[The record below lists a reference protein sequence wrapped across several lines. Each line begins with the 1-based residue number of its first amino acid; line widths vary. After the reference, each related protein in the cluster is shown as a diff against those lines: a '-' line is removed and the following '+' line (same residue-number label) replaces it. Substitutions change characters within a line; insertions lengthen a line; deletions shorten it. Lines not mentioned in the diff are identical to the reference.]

1 MLLGILRW
9 VLEGGSCNGIWT
21 RPVVKKL
28 LPSSSDII
36 GSKVKGLP
44 FRSLLVLFCFRIALY
59 QWSRR
64 AILIQNCTLI
74 LDRRCIQ
81 SNLSTNIFKAGIKKI
96 FFDLDGRTSLGSRKW
111 WYESSLG
118 IHWGILVRCGSHIQ
132 ICGVSLSFGCSARSG
147 GKWPHFVI
155 SYP

>member
-1 MLLGILRW
+1 MLWKILRW
-9 VLEGGSCNGIWT
+9 VLEDGSCNGIWT
-21 RPVVKKL
+21 MPVVKKL

-44 FRSLLVLFCFRIALY
+44 FCSSLVLFCFRIALY

-74 LDRRCIQ
+74 LDQRCIQ
-81 SNLSTNIFKAGIKKI
+81 SNLSTNIFKAGIM
-96 FFDLDGRTSLGSRKW
+96 FLDGRASLGSRKW
-111 WYESSLG
+111 RYESSLG
-118 IHWGILVRCGSHIQ
+118 IHWGILVRCGSYIQ